1 MKKRTINGEV
11 CCTVADAAKYLGT
24 NAKKVRELL
33 GQGKIEQGPQP
44 RSNCRTL
51 YLRADSVAR
60 VKYDE

>member
-1 MKKRTINGEV
+1 M
-11 CCTVADAAKYLGT
+11 ADAAKYLGT